1 MKRLRPHPHKHSD
14 LLLIVQK
21 GARHLVKLQ
30 ERLKASL
37 QAVKAVWL
45 DARGARADLQE
56 LKWKALKR
64 HPINHWVVLQE
75 KQLAH
80 EWTQS
85 KYMCVA
91 SGMLLLLML
100 LCIAR

>member
-21 GARHLVKLQ
+21 GPRHLEKLQ
-30 ERLKASL
+30 GHLKASL
-37 QAVKAVWL
+37 KAVKAVWL
-45 DARGARADLQE
+45 DARGARADLE
-56 LKWKALKR
+56 KLKWKELKR

-75 KQLAH
+75 KQFAN